1 MRRVR
6 YAGALSDGGVGVPA
20 NKKVSD
26 GIKSV
31 YQEFPKQVPDLTE
44 DSAPVL
50 YQYLN
55 DVV

>member
-1 MRRVR
+1 MEG
-6 YAGALSDGGVGVPA
+6 AGAVSDAGGAP

-31 YQEFPKQVPDLTE
+31 YQEFTKQLPGLTE
-44 DSAPVL
+44 ATAPAL

-55 DVV
+55 DAL

>member
-1 MRRVR
+1 LSET
-6 YAGALSDGGVGVPA
+6 GAVA

-31 YQEFPKQVPDLTE
+31 YQEFTKQIPGLTE
-44 DSAPVL
+44 GRAPVL

-55 DVV
+55 DAL